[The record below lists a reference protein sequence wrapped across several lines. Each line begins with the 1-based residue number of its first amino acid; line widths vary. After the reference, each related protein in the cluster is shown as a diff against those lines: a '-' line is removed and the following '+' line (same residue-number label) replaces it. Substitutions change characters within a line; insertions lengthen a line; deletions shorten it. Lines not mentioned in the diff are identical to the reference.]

1 MSEVV
6 TLPAAPPFDFG
17 ATLRFLEGFALAA
30 DAQRVEGGALTRAL
44 RAGGRTVVARLTAD
58 GDAALRC
65 ELHADGPL
73 DADVIDE
80 AADRLSASLSLAD
93 DLTGFYE
100 IAREDP
106 DFAPVVERLHGYHQ
120 ARFSTPLEAMVWS
133 ILTQRN
139 TFTMSVRGRRNLAA
153 DIGATLTVDGVPYTA
168 FPDIEQLA
176 ALPPGRVAEL
186 IGNQRKGRF
195 LADALHAWLEV
206 DEDFLS
212 TAPYAE
218 AKKVLLGLPGVG
230 PWSATFIMI
239 RGLGRTDETP
249 VEKQLV
255 EPASRVYGQPLSQ
268 AQIQKIGGRYGPWA
282 GLWAHYL
289 RLVG

>member
-1 MSEVV
+1 MSETLV
-6 TLPAAPPFDFG
+6 LPAVPPFDFG
-17 ATLRFLEGFALAA
+17 ATLWFLEGFTPSA
-30 DAQRVEGGALTRAL
+30 DAQRVGGGALTRAL
-44 RAGGRTVVARLTAD
+44 RAGGRTVVARVTAE
-58 GDAALRC
+58 GDAAVRC

-73 DADVIDE
+73 EPDAVEE
-80 AADRLSASLSLAD
+80 AADRITLSLGLED
-93 DLTGFYE
+93 DLAGFYE
-100 IAREDP
+100 IARDDP
-106 DFAPVVERLHGYHQ
+106 DFAPIAERLHGYHQ
-120 ARFSTPLEAMVWS
+120 ARFTTPLEAMVWS

-139 TFTMSVRGRRNLAA
+139 THTMTVRGRRALAA
-153 DIGATLTVDGVPYTA
+153 DVGAVHTVDGVPYTA
-168 FPDIEQLA
+168 FPDVEQLA

-195 LADALHAWLEV
+195 LADALRAWLEV
-206 DEDFLS
+206 DEDFLR
-212 TAPYAE
+212 TAPYRQ
-218 AKKVLLGLPGVG
+218 AKKVLLDLPGVG

-289 RLVG
+289 RIVG